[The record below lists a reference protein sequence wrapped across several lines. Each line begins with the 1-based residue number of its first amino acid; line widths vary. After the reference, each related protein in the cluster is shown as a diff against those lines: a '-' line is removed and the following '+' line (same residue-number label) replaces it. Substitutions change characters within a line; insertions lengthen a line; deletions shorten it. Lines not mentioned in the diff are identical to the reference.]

1 MNEQDFLKQ
10 ILTDVKVKISE
21 EFDKNFQ
28 RKAFFDKNWSN
39 TKHPN
44 NRGSLMLR
52 SGNLRR
58 SLLNPRVQNMAITW
72 SSSMPY
78 AALHNEGGTIT
89 VTAKMKKFFWA
100 MFYKNNGAIM
110 MKRNGSGE
118 VVERNTARNRHFIGE
133 AAKWR
138 AMALM
143 KIGTK
148 IKIEERQFI
157 GHHHQIDQMVQTIID
172 RNFTQL
178 DQYIRNNL

>member
-1 MNEQDFLKQ
+1 MNEEQFLKQ
-10 ILTDVKVKISE
+10 ILTDVKVKLSE

-28 RKAFFDKNWSN
+28 RKAFFDKNWAN

-52 SGNLRR
+52 TGNLRR
-58 SLLNPRVQNMAITW
+58 SLLNPRVQNMSITW

-110 MKRNGSGE
+110 MKRDRSGN
-118 VVERNTARNRHFIGE
+118 VVERNTARNRRLSGE
-133 AAKWR
+133 AGKWK

-148 IKIEERQFI
+148 IKIEQRQFI
-157 GHHHQIDQMVQTIID
+157 GHHPNIDQMVQTILD
-172 RNFTQL
+172 RNFAEL
-178 DQYIRNNL
+178 DQHIRNNL

>member
-1 MNEQDFLKQ
+1 MNEQEFLKQ
-10 ILTDVKVKISE
+10 ILTDVKVKLSE

-28 RKAFFDKNWSN
+28 RKAFFDKSWAN

-44 NRGSLMLR
+44 HRGSLMLR

-58 SLLNPRVQNMAITW
+58 SLNNPRVQNMSITW

-78 AALHNEGGTIT
+78 AALHNNGGTLI

-110 MKRNGSGE
+110 LKRDRSGN
-118 VVERNTARNRHFIGE
+118 VIERNTERNRRFIGE
-133 AAKWR
+133 AAKWK

-148 IKIEERQFI
+148 IKIEQRQFI
-157 GHHHQIDQMVQTIID
+157 GHHNQIDKMVQTILD
-172 RNFTQL
+172 RNFKELDEYIKKQL
-178 DQYIRNNL
+178 